1 MSEMR
6 ENPNQIAELR
16 TVVVDGFAKIN
27 ARFDGLQSQVDFI
40 AAAVA
45 SHDESISEVHAVVV
59 RIERRLD
66 RHEHRIERLEDR
78 EQRG

>member
-6 ENPNQIAELR
+6 GNPSRIAELR
-16 TVVVDGFAKIN
+16 TVVVDGFAKMN

-45 SHDESISEVHAVVV
+45 S
-59 RIERRLD
+59 
-66 RHEHRIERLEDR
+66 
-78 EQRG
+78 

>member
-6 ENPNQIAELR
+6 GNPNRPAELR
-16 TVVVDGFAKIN
+16 TVVVDGFAKMN

-40 AAAVA
+40 AAAAA
-45 SHDESISEVHAVVV
+45 SHDESISEVHAVVT